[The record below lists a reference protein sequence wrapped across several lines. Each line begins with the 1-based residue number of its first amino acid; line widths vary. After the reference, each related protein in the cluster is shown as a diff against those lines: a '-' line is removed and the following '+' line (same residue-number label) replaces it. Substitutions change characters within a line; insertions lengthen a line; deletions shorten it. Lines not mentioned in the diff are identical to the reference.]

1 MNSGMVKKPLK
12 VVLDTN
18 ILVSALIF
26 GGKPEQVYNLVLEK
40 QITAVIS
47 MVLFSEL
54 LETLIKKF
62 NFGPKRIEQL
72 ERVIKKH
79 FKIVYPKLIINVI
92 KDDDDNRVL
101 EAAIEGECNYIITG
115 DRDLLDLKTYK
126 DIKIITP
133 DVFLPLI
140 SSHLSTRYLF

>member
-1 MNSGMVKKPLK
+1 MNSSMVKKPLK

-40 QITAVIS
+40 QIAAVIS

-54 LETLIKKF
+54 LEILIKKF

-72 ERVIKKH
+72 ERIIKKH
-79 FKIVYPKLIINVI
+79 FKIVYPKATINVSR
-92 KDDDDNRVL
+92 DEDDNRVL
-101 EAAIEGECNYIITG
+101 EAALEGGCSYIVTG
-115 DRDLLDLKTYK
+115 DRDLLDLKIFK
-126 DIKIITP
+126 NIKIVTP
-133 DVFLPLI
+133 DTFLSDI
-140 SSHLSTRYLF
+140 S